1 MTINNFHFQLRWQ
14 AQPLR
19 TAMETIEVVARVE
32 EGEVVPEELDAGVA
46 GEAFIFDYCNDVLD
60 PEEQ

>member
-1 MTINNFHFQLRWQ
+1 
-14 AQPLR
+14 
-19 TAMETIEVVARVE
+19 METIEVVARVE

-46 GEAFIFDYCNDVLD
+46 GGAFIFDYCNDVLD

>member
-1 MTINNFHFQLRWQ
+1 M
-14 AQPLR
+14 R

-46 GEAFIFDYCNDVLD
+46 GEERGL
-60 PEEQ
+60 

>member
-1 MTINNFHFQLRWQ
+1 
-14 AQPLR
+14 
-19 TAMETIEVVARVE
+19 METIEVVARVE

-60 PEEQ
+60 PEEQQQ